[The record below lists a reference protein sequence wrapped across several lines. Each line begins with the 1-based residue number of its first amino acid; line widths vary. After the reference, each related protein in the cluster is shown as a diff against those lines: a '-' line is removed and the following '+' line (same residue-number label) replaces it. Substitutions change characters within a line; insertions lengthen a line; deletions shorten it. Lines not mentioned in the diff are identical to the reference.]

1 MSTEEKG
8 RDMQLNR
15 TTSTRSDACSAAL
28 TAIEPAWRTRSLQ
41 ALLVAAA
48 IAALIAVVCLTPT
61 QRAYAAF
68 EDQSAFLLTDAYYSQ
83 DASSGTVYVA
93 RGDKDFGVSVDLT
106 SLGPVSAVVAVSADN
121 ANVSVG
127 SPYFQK
133 WSGELSFRLAGNTV
147 GSSTV
152 TYQAVLED
160 GTMVAG
166 ALKTRVFDIDLGKRS
181 FTGFNYVL
189 YQSITATPKVTG
201 LPKGTWRSSDTA
213 VARVTP
219 KGKISYKGLGAC
231 EVRGTFGPIEVV
243 IPVDCTYKKAYQ
255 AVKNG
260 FADANSKII
269 YSQGK
274 RMAKNYRDCSSFV
287 SRCFW
292 DASLKRK
299 IFAIGGT
306 SGKNWALP
314 AAEQAKWLNGQKKC
328 VAKKGVSAS
337 RLLAGDTVYTQT
349 NYAGVNNRYRNI
361 DHAVLYVGAGLVLST
376 GGGSNRDIY
385 LRAYYEDPAGTY
397 VKFIGRPCAE
407 PALNMSKATLTKK
420 KGANHTAQLKMQW
433 VKGKVKWSSSN
444 KKVAT
449 VDAKGK
455 VTAKKKGTAKISAKV
470 GGKTYKCKITVK

>member
-15 TTSTRSDACSAAL
+15 TTSTRSDICNVAP
-28 TAIEPAWRTRSLQ
+28 TAIDPAWRTRSLR
-41 ALLVAAA
+41 ALF
-48 IAALIAVVCLTPT
+48 IAVVVAVFVAVACLAPA

-68 EDQSAFLLTDAYYSQ
+68 EDQTAVLLTDAYYNQ

-93 RGDKDFGVSVDLT
+93 RGDKDLGVSVDLT
-106 SLGPVSAVVAVSADN
+106 SLGPVSAVTAISADN
-121 ANVSVG
+121 ANVSVI
-127 SPYFQK
+127 SPYFQRGNG
-133 WSGELSFRLAGNTV
+133 SLSLRLAGNTV
-147 GSSTV
+147 GASTV
-152 TYQAVLED
+152 TYQVVLEN
-160 GTMVAG
+160 GTAVSG
-166 ALKTRVFDIDLGKRS
+166 ALKVRVFDIDLGKRS

-189 YQSITATPKVTG
+189 YQGITATPKVTG

-213 VARVTP
+213 VARVTS

-231 EVRGTFGPIEVV
+231 EVRGVFGPIEVV

-255 AVKNG
+255 AVRNG
-260 FADANSKII
+260 FADANTKLT
-269 YSQGK
+269 YSQPK
-274 RMAKNYRDCSSFV
+274 RMRSKYRDCSSFV
-287 SRCFW
+287 SRCYW

-299 IFAIGGT
+299 IFAIGGND
-306 SGKNWALP
+306 GKKWALT
-314 AAEQAKWLNGQKKC
+314 AADQAKWLNGQKKC
-328 VAKKGVSAS
+328 VAKKGVSA
-337 RLLAGDTVYTQT
+337 RKLLAGDTVHTQT
-349 NYAGVNNRYRNI
+349 NYAGVNNRYRHI
-361 DHAVLYVGAGLVLST
+361 DHVTLYVGAGMLLST
-376 GGGSNRDIY
+376 GSGTYGTIG
-385 LRAYYEDPAGTY
+385 LRAYREDPAGTY

-420 KGANHTAQLKMQW
+420 KGASHTVQLKMQW
-433 VKGKVKWSSSN
+433 VKGTVKWSSSN

>member
-1 MSTEEKG
+1 
-8 RDMQLNR
+8 MQLNR
-15 TTSTRSDACSAAL
+15 TTSTRSGVRAVAS
-28 TAIEPAWRTRSLQ
+28 TAIEPARRARSLRTLFI
-41 ALLVAAA
+41 AVA
-48 IAALIAVVCLTPT
+48 IAMLVAVVCLMPV
-61 QRAYAAF
+61 QRAYAVF
-68 EDQSAFLLTDAYYSQ
+68 EDQPAVLLTDAYYSQ
-83 DASSGTVYVA
+83 DASSGTVYVV

-106 SLGPVSAVVAVSADN
+106 SLGPVSAVVSVSVDN
-121 ANVSVG
+121 ANISVS
-127 SPYFQK
+127 SPYFQE
-133 WSGELSFRLAGNTV
+133 WSGKLSFLLTGNAV

-166 ALKTRVFDIDLGKRS
+166 ALKTHVFDIDLGKRS

-189 YQSITATPKVTG
+189 CPGVTATPKVKG
-201 LPKGTWRSSDTA
+201 LPKGTWRSSDKA
-213 VARVTP
+213 VARVTS
-219 KGKISYKGLGAC
+219 KGKISYKGLGTC

-260 FADANSKII
+260 FADANSKIT

-274 RMAKNYRDCSSFV
+274 RMVKNYRDCSSFV

-306 SGKNWALP
+306 SGKSWALP

-376 GGGSNRDIY
+376 GGGSNHDIY
-385 LRAYYEDPAGTY
+385 LRAYQEDPTGTY

-420 KGANHTAQLKMQW
+420 KGANHTVHLKVQW
-433 VKGKVKWSSSN
+433 VRGAVKWSSSN
-444 KKVAT
+444 KRVAT

-455 VTAKKKGTAKISAKV
+455 VVAKKRGTAKISAKV

>member
-1 MSTEEKG
+1 
-8 RDMQLNR
+8 MQLNR
-15 TTSTRSDACSAAL
+15 TTSTRSDARSAAL

-41 ALLVAAA
+41 VLLVAAA
-48 IAALIAVVCLTPT
+48 IAALIAVVCLMPT

-68 EDQSAFLLTDAYYSQ
+68 EDQTAVLLTDSYYSQ
-83 DASSGTVYVA
+83 DASSGMVYVA
-93 RGDKDFGVSVDLT
+93 RGDKDLGVSVDLA

-166 ALKTRVFDIDLGKRS
+166 TLKTRVFDIDLGKRS

-189 YQSITATPKVTG
+189 CPGVAATPKVKG
-201 LPKGTWRSSDTA
+201 LPRGTWQSSDKA
-213 VARVTP
+213 IARVTS

-231 EVRGTFGPIEVV
+231 EVRGTFGPIEVI

-260 FADANSKII
+260 FADANTKLT
-269 YSQGK
+269 YSQPK
-274 RMAKNYRDCSSFV
+274 RMRSKYRDCSSFV
-287 SRCFW
+287 SRCYW

-299 IFAIGGT
+299 IFAIGGKD
-306 SGKNWALP
+306 GKKWALT
-314 AAEQAKWLNGQKKC
+314 AADQAKWLNDQKKC
-328 VAKKGVSAS
+328 VAKKGVSA
-337 RLLAGDTVYTQT
+337 RKLLAGDTVHTQT
-349 NYAGVNNRYRNI
+349 NYAGVNNRYRHI
-361 DHAVLYVGAGLVLST
+361 DHVTLYVGAGMLLST
-376 GGGSNRDIY
+376 GSGTYGTIG
-385 LRAYYEDPAGTY
+385 LRAYREDPAGTY

-407 PALNMSKATLTKK
+407 PALNMPKATLTKK